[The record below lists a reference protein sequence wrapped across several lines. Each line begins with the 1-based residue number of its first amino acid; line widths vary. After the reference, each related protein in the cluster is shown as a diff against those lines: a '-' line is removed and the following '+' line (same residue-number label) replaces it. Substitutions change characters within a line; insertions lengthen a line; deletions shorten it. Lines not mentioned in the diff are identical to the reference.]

1 MSEGTN
7 LKLSL
12 EITDKKN
19 WGYDLIFWGTFLCL
33 LILIEGTEDGI
44 WNTFSTELLNI
55 SFYAVLVYT
64 NIYYLIPKFLAKN
77 KFLQYF
83 IALGIF
89 ILMLTPLKMM
99 ALYLKFSGDEIMQ
112 NNLMKQQILI
122 FLSNFFVG
130 GISTIYSIINDW
142 AKQVREKQEL
152 ENQTMVSELKFLRS
166 QINPHFLFNTL
177 NNLYALT
184 LKKSDKAPE
193 IVLKLSEMMRY
204 MLYECNES
212 KVLISKE
219 INYIRNY
226 LDLERIRHRKKV
238 EINFELNGT
247 VNQQKI
253 APLLL
258 ITFIE
263 NCFKHG
269 IKNSI
274 TTGYVN
280 LNIRLDGNDL
290 FFIVENSKPSGLPNM
305 EHKRAGGIGLVNVK
319 RRLELLYPKA
329 HDLKIEDSP
338 NSYKVTLHINTL

>member
-7 LKLSL
+7 LKLL
-12 EITDKKN
+12 AEVTGKKN
-19 WGYDLIFWGTFLCL
+19 WVYDLIFWGTFLCL

-44 WNTFSTELLNI
+44 WSTFSTELLNI

-89 ILMLTPLKMM
+89 ILMITPLKMM
-99 ALYLKFSGDEIMQ
+99 ALYLKFSGDEFMQ
-112 NNLMKQQILI
+112 TNLLKQQSLI

-184 LKKSDKAPE
+184 LKKSDQAPE

-238 EINFELNGT
+238 KINFELEGT
-247 VNQQKI
+247 VQHQKI

-274 TTGYVN
+274 TTGFVN
-280 LNIRLDGNDL
+280 LKIRLEGDDL
-290 FFIVENSKPSGLPNM
+290 YFTVENSKPSGLPNM
-305 EHKRAGGIGLVNVK
+305 EHKRAGGIGLVNVR
-319 RRLELLYPKA
+319 RRLELLYPKV
-329 HDLKIEDSP
+329 HDLIIEDSP
-338 NSYKVTLHINTL
+338 NSYKVELHINTL